1 MKLKNKIDI
10 QIKESMLNK
19 NKSRLIALRAIKS
32 AILLSEKS
40 GEKADLDEIKLLMK
54 NTSPFNLDQC
64 SLSNDLWPDFIN
76 KIGFIKANLAVRQS
90 LDLQR
95 MQGSTSTLPVLI
107 LETCGTALVN
117 SDAVKT
123 YIGLSYLEQGMVLI
137 FSSKLNAIQLLRDN

>member
-1 MKLKNKIDI
+1 
-10 QIKESMLNK
+10 
-19 NKSRLIALRAIKS
+19 
-32 AILLSEKS
+32 
-40 GEKADLDEIKLLMK
+40 MK
-54 NTSPFNLDQC
+54 NTSLFKLDQC
-64 SLSNDLWPDFIN
+64 SLSNDLWPNFIN
-76 KIGFIKANLAVRQS
+76 KIGFINAKLAVRQS

-117 SDAVKT
+117 SHAVKT

>member
-1 MKLKNKIDI
+1 
-10 QIKESMLNK
+10 
-19 NKSRLIALRAIKS
+19 
-32 AILLSEKS
+32 
-40 GEKADLDEIKLLMK
+40 MK

-117 SDAVKT
+117 SNAVKA
-123 YIGLSYLEQGMVLI
+123 YIGLSCLDHGMVLI
-137 FSSKLNAIQLLRDN
+137 FSSKSNAIQLLRDN